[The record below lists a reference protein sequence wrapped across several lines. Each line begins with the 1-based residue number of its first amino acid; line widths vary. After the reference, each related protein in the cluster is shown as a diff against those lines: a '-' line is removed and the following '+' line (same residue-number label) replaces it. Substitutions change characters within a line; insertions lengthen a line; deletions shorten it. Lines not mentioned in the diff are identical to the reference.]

1 MKRLTILFATLL
13 LTLGVAAQNI
23 SYDVDFTHTREMK
36 ASGKT
41 IVKTGH
47 MVFDGTDHL
56 TMNYTDPEGEYF
68 IVEGNTV
75 KMNLNGKKTEVN
87 ASKVKAIE
95 LQRTTLLN
103 CLSGNWQEAAK
114 ANNAE
119 STVAISKGIHT
130 VKLTSKGKVQ
140 RGGYSS
146 VELTYR
152 TSDGKLMKMVLVEAA
167 GIKNTY
173 EIVP

>member
-1 MKRLTILFATLL
+1 MKQISLFIATLL
-13 LTLGVAAQNI
+13 LSFGVSAQNI
-23 SYDVDFTHTREMK
+23 SYDVNFTHTREMK
-36 ASGKT
+36 TSGKT

-47 MVFDGTDHL
+47 LIFDGNDQL

-68 IVEGNTV
+68 IVDGNTV
-75 KMNLNGKKTEVN
+75 KMNLNGKKNEVK
-87 ASKVKAIE
+87 ADKVKVVD

-103 CLSGNWQEAAK
+103 CLAGNWQEAAK

-130 VKLTSKGKVQ
+130 VKLAAKGKVQ

-152 TSDGKLMKMVLVEAA
+152 TSDGKLLKMVLVEST

-173 EIVP
+173 EMVP

>member
-1 MKRLTILFATLL
+1 MKQFSLFIASLL
-13 LTLGVAAQNI
+13 LTLAVAAQNI
-23 SYDVDFTHTREMK
+23 TYDVNFTHTREMK
-36 ASGKT
+36 TSGKT
-41 IVKTGH
+41 IVKSGH
-47 MVFDGTDHL
+47 LLFDGNDQL

-68 IVEGNTV
+68 IVDGNIV
-75 KMNLNGKKTEVN
+75 KMNLNGKKTEVK
-87 ASKVKAIE
+87 ADKVKAVD

-103 CLSGNWQEAAK
+103 CLAGNWQEAAK

-119 STVAISKGIHT
+119 SMVAISKGIHT
-130 VKLTSKGKVQ
+130 VKLAAKGKVQ

-152 TSDGKLMKMVLVEAA
+152 TSDGKLLKMVLVEST

-173 EIVP
+173 EMVP

>member
-1 MKRLTILFATLL
+1 MKT
-13 LTLGVAAQNI
+13 
-23 SYDVDFTHTREMK
+23 
-36 ASGKT
+36 SGKT
-41 IVKTGH
+41 IVKSGH
-47 MVFDGTDHL
+47 LLFDGNDQL

-68 IVEGNTV
+68 IVDGNIV
-75 KMNLNGKKTEVN
+75 KMNLNGKKTEVK
-87 ASKVKAIE
+87 ADKVKAVD

-103 CLSGNWQEAAK
+103 CLAGNWQEAAK

-130 VKLTSKGKVQ
+130 VKLAAKGKVQ

-152 TSDGKLMKMVLVEAA
+152 TSDGKLLKMVLVEST

-173 EIVP
+173 EMVP